1 MEPDSDE
8 DDEQEK
14 KAEAVNTAAKDWGRV
29 HLSPYTCYTH
39 MGSPNWMVLNHNLNK
54 MDDLGVPPF

>member
-14 KAEAVNTAAKDWGRV
+14 KAEALNSAAKDWGMV
-29 HLSPYTCYTH
+29 HLTPDTCYIPSWI
-39 MGSPNWMVLNHNLNK
+39 GWL
-54 MDDLGVPPF
+54 

>member
-1 MEPDSDE
+1 VQFQRVGEEAGFMEPDSDE

-39 MGSPNWMVLNHNLNK
+39 TW
-54 MDDLGVPPF
+54 VPQNGWF